1 MNISIIIPNYNGL
14 RFLPTCLGALR
25 AQTGL
30 AGARPTSPT
39 PLPAREGGANLPLSA
54 QERGSGGEAA
64 AQERRS
70 GAEVPARM
78 EIILVD
84 DASTD
89 DSVAFVEANYP
100 EVQIVRLARNSG
112 LAVACNAG
120 ARAAAGDL
128 LVMLNNDTEAEPGW
142 LAALVAAAQANPQAG
157 AIASKM
163 LLFDRRDT
171 LHNAGDLMG
180 ADGIPRNRGVWEIDR
195 GQYDAQPEI
204 FGGCGGGVMYRRAA
218 WEQAGGFDERLFMYL
233 EDVDLAWRLQLAG
246 WRAVF
251 APAARLYHHLS
262 ATGGGVLASYYVGRN
277 TVWVIA
283 KDMPGPLIRRRLGR
297 IVAAQA
303 RIALDA
309 LRAWRGASAR
319 ARLRGQLAGVLGL
332 PRVLGWRRQVQKTRT
347 VEIAS
352 LERLLIRGQIG

>member
-1 MNISIIIPNYNGL
+1 MAEHPPRASVIIPNYNGL

-25 AQTGL
+25 AQTY
-30 AGARPTSPT
+30 
-39 PLPAREGGANLPLSA
+39 PAELT
-54 QERGSGGEAA
+54 
-64 AQERRS
+64 
-70 GAEVPARM
+70 

-89 DSVAFVEANYP
+89 ESTSWVRQHHP
-100 EVQIVRLARNSG
+100 EVQIVQLARNSG
-112 LAVACNAG
+112 LAVGCNAG
-120 ARAAAGDL
+120 ARAARGDL

-142 LAALVAAAQANPQAG
+142 LAALVAAAEANSGAG

-180 ADGIPRNRGVWEIDR
+180 ADGIPRNRGVWERDA
-195 GQYDAQPEI
+195 GQYDDRPEI

-233 EDVDLAWRLQLAG
+233 EDVDLAWRLQLLG

-251 APAARLYHHLS
+251 APGARLYHHLS

-277 TVWVIA
+277 TLWVIA
-283 KDMPGPLIRRRLGR
+283 KDMPGPLIRRHLGR
-297 IVAAQA
+297 IAAAQA
-303 RIALDA
+303 RIARDA
-309 LRAWRGASAR
+309 LRAVRGASAR

-332 PRVLGWRRQVQKTRT
+332 PRALSWRRQVQAARRADLD
-347 VEIAS
+347 EIG
-352 LERLLIRGQIG
+352 RLLVID